1 MRLGKF
7 ITTFC
12 GIWHNIIMHT
22 DKKKIKILF
31 LFSIVTDSLFGAG
44 GFNTPP
50 ANPPFLSSVSPLELV
65 SKNYH
70 SGTVS
75 FSQVS
80 LKNN

>member
-1 MRLGKF
+1 M
-7 ITTFC
+7 
-12 GIWHNIIMHT
+12 
-22 DKKKIKILF
+22 
-31 LFSIVTDSLFGAG
+31 TDSLFGAG

-80 LKNN
+80 KQLKKQILRYIKYSLES